1 MKIEDFDELS
11 EMNDNNE
18 KKLKFFIHKPKKS
31 LLTLNE
37 NIFKNT
43 NSDVDS
49 DTTDENSPV
58 SQNNKK
64 FNFKKKKKVKFLKIE
79 IIRVESYKKYNK
91 NNEFKHNNNKLS
103 NNEKCFIF

>member
-1 MKIEDFDELS
+1 MKFEDFE
-11 EMNDNNE
+11 EINENDNHEN
-18 KKLKFFIHKPKKS
+18 KKRFFVHKPTKS
-31 LLTLNE
+31 LGNLNE
-37 NIFKNT
+37 NIFKNIL
-43 NSDVDS
+43 NEIDS

-64 FNFKKKKKVKFLKIE
+64 FSFKKKKNVKFLKIE

>member
-1 MKIEDFDELS
+1 MKFEDFE
-11 EMNDNNE
+11 EINENDNHEN
-18 KKLKFFIHKPKKS
+18 KKRFFVHKPTK
-31 LLTLNE
+31 LLGNLNE
-37 NIFKNT
+37 NIFKNIL
-43 NSDVDS
+43 NEIDS

-79 IIRVESYKKYNK
+79 IIRVESFKKYNK